1 MVITMSDLKPRIYTV
16 ATAHLDTSWNW
27 DFETTLREYI
37 PATLRDNFAL
47 FEKYPDYRFS
57 FEGSYRYELME
68 EYYPEEFEKLKEYV
82 AQGRWNVTGSAYEN
96 GDVNIPSPE
105 ALFRNIL
112 YGNSY
117 FDKTFG
123 KRSTDIFLPDC
134 FGFGWAL
141 PSIARHANLS
151 GFTTQKLTW
160 SSAFGIPFDL
170 GRWYGVDGRWIY
182 ASLDARSYV
191 AELDKVRKNRA
202 VSQKL
207 KANLKKYNLPF
218 TYIFHGTGDCGGAPK
233 EESVAT
239 VCQELSENK
248 TEKSDVLSAPADQV
262 FRDMEAE
269 LTPEQ
274 KASLPFWNTELV
286 STDHGVGSY
295 TSRAIGKRW
304 NRRAEQLADAA
315 ERSASAAMWLGAAD
329 YPQEKMDTAWKRIIA
344 HQFHD
349 DLTGTSLMRCYQRNW
364 NDYILSL
371 NELAEEYRA
380 SVGAVS
386 TLMDTSF
393 VKGTALLVNN
403 PLQGSENRIG
413 PVTAFIPV
421 SENCQYL
428 RVYDLNGSE
437 VPAQVLSR
445 NGEALKIVFIASVPS
460 MGYAVYDVRESGEP
474 CPIQTRLRAQEKLLE
489 NERYRLT
496 LDHNGDISSIYDK
509 EVGMDLLTAPIRMGV
524 HHYLGSTHWPAWEL
538 DFVEVMTKPIAYAR
552 APKFTILENGPAR
565 VAIETLRVCGPST
578 FRQVISLSAG
588 GDTVEV
594 YNEIEWRNMRS
605 LLKTQFPLAVSNPKA
620 SYDLGLGVIERGNNT
635 PKLYEVPAQMWADI
649 TKVDGSCG
657 VSILSDSKYG
667 WDKPL
672 DNCLRLT
679 GIHTPQSAYRDESGQ
694 NTMDLGLNRYSFG
707 IFGHMGGYE
716 NGTQMA
722 AARFNQPMNA
732 FLVEK
737 HPGALGREFSFG
749 RISEENTLVRALKKA
764 QDSDEIIIRFNEGA
778 GKTHT
783 KLRFELGAG
792 IASAREIYASE
803 EPREEGEF
811 LLEGGVLQFD
821 LKAFEPR
828 SFALTLAPAP
838 VCGQLKHS
846 MPIELPYD
854 TDLLSFNRNRADCG
868 TACPVALPA
877 ERFPSEIRC
886 GGVRFVTGPK
896 EDLAANAVICRG
908 QKLSIPEGA
917 KYLSLMMA
925 SLSGDRRTALT
936 IGKTGFLFTVHDLL
950 EAVGKWDL
958 YGMQE
963 TGQIKQTVLAWNAT
977 HLHRGDAD
985 SYGEQA
991 YFFKYTFEIPAG
1003 AKSFTLPLDQN
1014 LLLLAASGTDL
1025 PACRTAAPLY
1035 DTLKKREF
1043 DFWITEK
1050 DRRLAHPGMLSK
1062 AAGFL
1067 KFGGSYVSRSLQREI
1082 DLL

>member
-1 MVITMSDLKPRIYTV
+1 MSDLKPRIYTV

-315 ERSASAAMWLGAAD
+315 ERSASAAMWLGAA
-329 YPQEKMDTAWKRIIA
+329 E
-344 HQFHD
+344 FHD

-749 RISEENTLVRALKKA
+749 RISEENILVRALKKA

-991 YFFKYTFEIPAG
+991 YFFKYTFEIPEG

>member
-1 MVITMSDLKPRIYTV
+1 MSDLKPRIYTV
-16 ATAHLDTSWNW
+16 ATSHLDTSWNW

-37 PATLRDNFAL
+37 PATLRENFKL
-47 FEKYPDYRFS
+47 FEKYPDYCFS

-82 AQGRWNVTGSAYEN
+82 AQGRWNVTGSSYEN
-96 GDVNIPSPE
+96 GDVNVPSPE

-141 PSIARHANLS
+141 PSIARHANLT

-191 AELDKVRKNRA
+191 AVLDKVRKNRA
-202 VSQKL
+202 VFQKL

-239 VCQELSENK
+239 VCRELAENER
-248 TEKSDVLSAPADQV
+248 EKSNVLSAPADQV
-262 FRDMEAE
+262 FRDMEAD

-304 NRRAEQLADAA
+304 NRRGEQLADAT
-315 ERSASAAMWLGAAD
+315 ERSAVAAMWLGTAE
-329 YPQEKMDTAWKRIIA
+329 YPQEKIDRAWKRIIA

-349 DLTGTSLMRCYQRNW
+349 DITGTSLMRCYQRNW
-364 NDYILSL
+364 NDYVLSL
-371 NELAEEYRA
+371 NEFSEEYRA

-413 PVTAFIPV
+413 PVTAFVPV
-421 SENCQYL
+421 SESCCFV
-428 RVYDLNGSE
+428 RVFDLNGEE
-437 VPAQVLSR
+437 VPSQVISR
-445 NGEALKIVFIASVPS
+445 SGETLKIVFIASVPS
-460 MGYAVYDVRESGEP
+460 MGYAVYDVREAEEP
-474 CPIQTRLRAQEKLLE
+474 CSIQTRLRVQEKLLE

-509 EVGMDLLTAPIRMGV
+509 KVDMDLLSGPIRMGV

-538 DFVEVMTKPIAYAR
+538 DFAEVMTKPVDYAHS
-552 APKFTILENGPAR
+552 PKFTVVENGPAR

-594 YNEIEWRNMRS
+594 YNEIEWRSMRS

-649 TKVDGSCG
+649 TQTDASCG

-679 GIHTPQSAYRDESGQ
+679 GMHTPQSAYRDESGQ

-707 IFGHMGGYE
+707 IFGHTGSYE

-737 HPGALGREFSFG
+737 HRGKLGREFSFG
-749 RISEENTLVRALKKA
+749 RISDESVLVRAVKKA
-764 QDSDEIIIRFNEGA
+764 QDSDEIVVRFNEGT
-778 GKTHT
+778 GKAHT

-811 LLEGGVLQFD
+811 LLEGGALQFD

-828 SFALTLAPAP
+828 SFALTLAPALISGKP
-838 VCGQLKHS
+838 ASS
-846 MPIELPYD
+846 MPINLPYNID
-854 TDLLSFNRNRADCG
+854 IVSTNRNRADCSSSFP
-868 TACPVALPA
+868 AALPA
-877 ERFPSEIRC
+877 ERFPAEIRC
-886 GGVRFVTGPK
+886 GGARFVTGPR
-896 EDLAANAVICRG
+896 EDLAHNAVACSG
-908 QKLSIPEGA
+908 QKLPIPKGA
-917 KYLSLMMA
+917 TYLSLIMA
-925 SLSGDRRTALT
+925 SLNGDRRTALT
-936 IGKTGFLFTVHDLL
+936 IGKTGFLFTVHGMF

-963 TGQIKQTVLAWNAT
+963 TGYIKQAVLAWNAT
-977 HLHRGDAD
+977 HMHRGGAD

-991 YFFKYTFEIPAG
+991 YFFKYTFEIPEG
-1003 AKSFTLPLDQN
+1003 ADSFTLPLDQH
-1014 LLLLAASGTDL
+1014 LLLLAASGTTL
-1025 PACRTAAPLY
+1025 PACRTVTPLY

-1043 DFWITEK
+1043 DFWLTEK
-1050 DRRLAHPGMLSK
+1050 DRKLAHPGKLSK

-1067 KFGGSYVSRSLQREI
+1067 KFGGSYISRSLQREI

>member
-1 MVITMSDLKPRIYTV
+1 
-16 ATAHLDTSWNW
+16 
-27 DFETTLREYI
+27 
-37 PATLRDNFAL
+37 
-47 FEKYPDYRFS
+47 
-57 FEGSYRYELME
+57 
-68 EYYPEEFEKLKEYV
+68 
-82 AQGRWNVTGSAYEN
+82 
-96 GDVNIPSPE
+96 
-105 ALFRNIL
+105 
-112 YGNSY
+112 
-117 FDKTFG
+117 
-123 KRSTDIFLPDC
+123 
-134 FGFGWAL
+134 
-141 PSIARHANLS
+141 
-151 GFTTQKLTW
+151 
-160 SSAFGIPFDL
+160 
-170 GRWYGVDGRWIY
+170 
-182 ASLDARSYV
+182 
-191 AELDKVRKNRA
+191 
-202 VSQKL
+202 
-207 KANLKKYNLPF
+207 
-218 TYIFHGTGDCGGAPK
+218 
-233 EESVAT
+233 
-239 VCQELSENK
+239 
-248 TEKSDVLSAPADQV
+248 
-262 FRDMEAE
+262 MEAD

-304 NRRAEQLADAA
+304 NRRGEQLADAT
-315 ERSASAAMWLGAAD
+315 ERSAVAAMWLGTAE
-329 YPQEKMDTAWKRIIA
+329 YPQEKIDRAWKRIIA

-349 DLTGTSLMRCYQRNW
+349 DITGTSLMRCYQRNW
-364 NDYILSL
+364 NDYVLSL
-371 NELAEEYRA
+371 NEFSEEYRA

-413 PVTAFIPV
+413 PVTAFVPV
-421 SENCQYL
+421 SESCCFV
-428 RVYDLNGSE
+428 RVFDLNGEE
-437 VPAQVLSR
+437 VPSQVISR
-445 NGEALKIVFIASVPS
+445 SGETLKIVFIASVPS
-460 MGYAVYDVRESGEP
+460 MGYAVYDVREAEEP
-474 CPIQTRLRAQEKLLE
+474 CSIQTRLRVQEKLLE

-509 EVGMDLLTAPIRMGV
+509 KVDMDLLSGPIRMGV

-538 DFVEVMTKPIAYAR
+538 DFAEVMTKPVDYAHS
-552 APKFTILENGPAR
+552 PKFTVVENGPAR

-594 YNEIEWRNMRS
+594 YNEIEWRSMRS

-649 TKVDGSCG
+649 TQKDASCG

-707 IFGHMGGYE
+707 IFGHVGGYE

-737 HPGALGREFSFG
+737 HRGKLGREFSFG
-749 RISEENTLVRALKKA
+749 RISDESILVRAVKKA
-764 QDSDEIIIRFNEGA
+764 QDSDEIVVRFNEGT
-778 GKTHT
+778 GKAHT

-811 LLEGGVLQFD
+811 LLEGGALQFD

-828 SFALTLAPAP
+828 SFALTLAPALISGKP
-838 VCGQLKHS
+838 ASS
-846 MPIELPYD
+846 MPINLPYNID
-854 TDLLSFNRNRADCG
+854 IVSTNRNRADCSSSLP
-868 TACPVALPA
+868 AALPA
-877 ERFPSEIRC
+877 ERFPAEIRC
-886 GGVRFVTGPK
+886 GGARFVTGPR
-896 EDLAANAVICRG
+896 EDLAHNAVACSG
-908 QKLSIPEGA
+908 QKLPIPKGA
-917 KYLSLMMA
+917 TYLSLIMA
-925 SLSGDRRTALT
+925 SLNGDRRTALT
-936 IGKTGFLFTVHDLL
+936 IGKTGFLFTVHGMF

-958 YGMQE
+958 YGMRE
-963 TGQIKQTVLAWNAT
+963 TGYIKQAVLAWNAT
-977 HLHRGDAD
+977 HMHRGGAD

-991 YFFKYTFEIPAG
+991 YFFKYTFEIPEG
-1003 AKSFTLPLDQN
+1003 ADSFTLPLDQH
-1014 LLLLAASGTDL
+1014 LLLLAASGTTL
-1025 PACRTAAPLY
+1025 PACRTVTPLY

-1043 DFWITEK
+1043 DFWLTEK
-1050 DRRLAHPGMLSK
+1050 DRKLAHPGKLSK

-1067 KFGGSYVSRSLQREI
+1067 KFGGSYISRSLQREI

>member
-1 MVITMSDLKPRIYTV
+1 M
-16 ATAHLDTSWNW
+16 
-27 DFETTLREYI
+27 
-37 PATLRDNFAL
+37 
-47 FEKYPDYRFS
+47 
-57 FEGSYRYELME
+57 
-68 EYYPEEFEKLKEYV
+68 
-82 AQGRWNVTGSAYEN
+82 
-96 GDVNIPSPE
+96 
-105 ALFRNIL
+105 
-112 YGNSY
+112 
-117 FDKTFG
+117 
-123 KRSTDIFLPDC
+123 
-134 FGFGWAL
+134 
-141 PSIARHANLS
+141 
-151 GFTTQKLTW
+151 
-160 SSAFGIPFDL
+160 
-170 GRWYGVDGRWIY
+170 DGRWIY

-191 AELDKVRKNRA
+191 AVLDKVRKNRA

-218 TYIFHGTGDCGGAPK
+218 TYIFHGTGDRGGAPK

-239 VCQELSENK
+239 VCRELAENER
-248 TEKSDVLSAPADQV
+248 EKSDVLSAPADQV
-262 FRDMEAE
+262 FRDIEAD

-304 NRRAEQLADAA
+304 NRRGEQLADAA
-315 ERSASAAMWLGAAD
+315 ERSAAAAMWLGTAE
-329 YPQEKMDTAWKRIIA
+329 YPQDKIDSAWKRVIA

-349 DLTGTSLMRCYQRNW
+349 DITGTSLMRCYQRNW
-364 NDYILSL
+364 NDYVLSL
-371 NELAEEYRA
+371 NEFSEEYRA

-413 PVTAFIPV
+413 PVTAFVPV
-421 SENCQYL
+421 SESCCFV
-428 RVYDLNGSE
+428 RVFDLNGEE
-437 VPAQVLSR
+437 VPSQVISR
-445 NGEALKIVFIASVPS
+445 SGETLKIVFIASVPS
-460 MGYAVYDVRESGEP
+460 MGYAVYDVREAEEP
-474 CPIQTRLRAQEKLLE
+474 CSIQTRLRAQEKLLE

-509 EVGMDLLTAPIRMGV
+509 KVDMDLLSGPIRMGV

-538 DFVEVMTKPIAYAR
+538 DFVEVMTKPVDYAHS
-552 APKFTILENGPAR
+552 PKFTIVENGPAR

-594 YNEIEWRNMRS
+594 YNEIEWRSMRS

-649 TKVDGSCG
+649 TQKDASCG

-679 GIHTPQSAYRDESGQ
+679 GMHTPKSAYRDESGQ

-707 IFGHMGGYE
+707 IFGHTGSYE

-737 HPGALGREFSFG
+737 HRGKLGREFSFG
-749 RISEENTLVRALKKA
+749 RISDESVLVRAVKKA
-764 QDSDEIIIRFNEGA
+764 QDSDEIVVRFNEGT
-778 GKTHT
+778 GKAHT

-811 LLEGGVLQFD
+811 LLEGGALQFD

-838 VCGQLKHS
+838 ISGKPASS
-846 MPIELPYD
+846 MPVNLPYNID
-854 TDLLSFNRNRADCG
+854 IVSTNRNRADCSFSLP
-868 TACPVALPA
+868 AALPA
-877 ERFPSEIRC
+877 ERFPAEIRC
-886 GGVRFVTGPK
+886 GGARFVTGPRD
-896 EDLAANAVICRG
+896 DLAHNAVVCRG
-908 QKLSIPEGA
+908 QKLPIPKGVT
-917 KYLSLMMA
+917 YLSLIMA
-925 SLSGDRRTALT
+925 SSNGDRRTALT
-936 IGKTGFLFTVHDLL
+936 IGKTGFLFTVHDML
-950 EAVGKWDL
+950 ESVGKWDL

-963 TGQIKQTVLAWNAT
+963 TGYIKQAVLAWNAT
-977 HLHRGDAD
+977 HMHRDGAD

-991 YFFKYTFEIPAG
+991 YFFKYTFEIPEG
-1003 AKSFTLPLDQN
+1003 ADSFTLPLDQH
-1014 LLLLAASGTDL
+1014 LLLLAASGTTL
-1025 PACRTAAPLY
+1025 PACRTVTPLY
-1035 DTLKKREF
+1035 DSLKKREF
-1043 DFWITEK
+1043 DFWLTEK
-1050 DRRLAHPGMLSK
+1050 DRKLAHPGKLSK

-1067 KFGGSYVSRSLQREI
+1067 KFGGSYISRSLQREI

>member
-1 MVITMSDLKPRIYTV
+1 MSDLKPRIYTV

-749 RISEENTLVRALKKA
+749 RISEENILVRALKKA

-803 EPREEGEF
+803 EF

-991 YFFKYTFEIPAG
+991 YFFKYTFEIPEG

>member
-1 MVITMSDLKPRIYTV
+1 MSDLKPRIYTV
-16 ATAHLDTSWNW
+16 ATSHLDTSWNW

-37 PATLRDNFAL
+37 PATLRENFEL
-47 FEKYPDYRFS
+47 FEKYPDYCFS

-82 AQGRWNVTGSAYEN
+82 AQGRWNVTGSSYEN
-96 GDVNIPSPE
+96 GDVNVPSPE

-141 PSIARHANLS
+141 PSIARHANLT

-191 AELDKVRKNRA
+191 AVLDKVRKNRA

-239 VCQELSENK
+239 VCRELAENER
-248 TEKSDVLSAPADQV
+248 EKSDVLSAPADQV
-262 FRDMEAE
+262 FRDMEAD

-304 NRRAEQLADAA
+304 NRRGEQLADAT
-315 ERSASAAMWLGAAD
+315 ERSAVAAMWLGTAE
-329 YPQEKMDTAWKRIIA
+329 YPQEKIDRAWKRIIA

-349 DLTGTSLMRCYQRNW
+349 DITGTSLMRCYQRNW
-364 NDYILSL
+364 NDYVLSL
-371 NELAEEYRA
+371 NEFSEEYRA

-413 PVTAFIPV
+413 PVTAFVPISESCCFV
-421 SENCQYL
+421 S
-428 RVYDLNGSE
+428 
-437 VPAQVLSR
+437 QVISR
-445 NGEALKIVFIASVPS
+445 SGETLKIVFIASVPS
-460 MGYAVYDVRESGEP
+460 MGYAVYDVREAEEP
-474 CPIQTRLRAQEKLLE
+474 CFIQTRLRVQEKLLE

-509 EVGMDLLTAPIRMGV
+509 KVEMDLLSGPIRMGV

-538 DFVEVMTKPIAYAR
+538 DFAEVMTKPVDYAHS
-552 APKFTILENGPAR
+552 PKFTVAENGPAR

-594 YNEIEWRNMRS
+594 YNEIEWRSMRS

-649 TKVDGSCG
+649 TQKDASCG

-679 GIHTPQSAYRDESGQ
+679 GMHTPKSAYRDESGQ

-707 IFGHMGGYE
+707 IFGHTGSYE

-737 HPGALGREFSFG
+737 HRGKLGREFSFG
-749 RISEENTLVRALKKA
+749 RISDESVLARAVKKA
-764 QDSDEIIIRFNEGA
+764 QDSDEIVVRFNEGT
-778 GKTHT
+778 GKAHT

-811 LLEGGVLQFD
+811 LLEGGALQFD

-838 VCGQLKHS
+838 ISGKPASS
-846 MPIELPYD
+846 MPINLPYNID
-854 TDLLSFNRNRADCG
+854 IVSTNRNRADCSSSLP
-868 TACPVALPA
+868 AALPA
-877 ERFPSEIRC
+877 ERFPAEIRC
-886 GGVRFVTGPK
+886 GGARFVTGPR
-896 EDLAANAVICRG
+896 EDLAHNAVACSG
-908 QKLSIPEGA
+908 QKLPIPKGA
-917 KYLSLMMA
+917 TYLSLIMA
-925 SLSGDRRTALT
+925 SLNGDRRTALT
-936 IGKTGFLFTVHDLL
+936 IGKTGFLFTVHGMF

-963 TGQIKQTVLAWNAT
+963 TGYIKQAVLAWNAT
-977 HLHRGDAD
+977 HMHRGGAD

-991 YFFKYTFEIPAG
+991 YFFKYTFEIPEG
-1003 AKSFTLPLDQN
+1003 ADSFTLPLDQH
-1014 LLLLAASGTDL
+1014 LLLMAASGTAL
-1025 PACRTAAPLY
+1025 PACRTVTPLY
-1035 DTLKKREF
+1035 DTLKKREL
-1043 DFWITEK
+1043 DFWLTEK
-1050 DRRLAHPGMLSK
+1050 DRKLAHPGKLSK

-1067 KFGGSYVSRSLQREI
+1067 KFGGGYVSRSLQREI

>member
-1 MVITMSDLKPRIYTV
+1 M
-16 ATAHLDTSWNW
+16 
-27 DFETTLREYI
+27 
-37 PATLRDNFAL
+37 
-47 FEKYPDYRFS
+47 
-57 FEGSYRYELME
+57 
-68 EYYPEEFEKLKEYV
+68 
-82 AQGRWNVTGSAYEN
+82 
-96 GDVNIPSPE
+96 
-105 ALFRNIL
+105 
-112 YGNSY
+112 
-117 FDKTFG
+117 
-123 KRSTDIFLPDC
+123 
-134 FGFGWAL
+134 
-141 PSIARHANLS
+141 
-151 GFTTQKLTW
+151 
-160 SSAFGIPFDL
+160 
-170 GRWYGVDGRWIY
+170 
-182 ASLDARSYV
+182 
-191 AELDKVRKNRA
+191 
-202 VSQKL
+202 
-207 KANLKKYNLPF
+207 
-218 TYIFHGTGDCGGAPK
+218 
-233 EESVAT
+233 
-239 VCQELSENK
+239 
-248 TEKSDVLSAPADQV
+248 
-262 FRDMEAE
+262 
-269 LTPEQ
+269 
-274 KASLPFWNTELV
+274 
-286 STDHGVGSY
+286 
-295 TSRAIGKRW
+295 
-304 NRRAEQLADAA
+304 
-315 ERSASAAMWLGAAD
+315 
-329 YPQEKMDTAWKRIIA
+329 
-344 HQFHD
+344 
-349 DLTGTSLMRCYQRNW
+349 
-364 NDYILSL
+364 
-371 NELAEEYRA
+371 
-380 SVGAVS
+380 
-386 TLMDTSF
+386 
-393 VKGTALLVNN
+393 
-403 PLQGSENRIG
+403 
-413 PVTAFIPV
+413 
-421 SENCQYL
+421 
-428 RVYDLNGSE
+428 
-437 VPAQVLSR
+437 
-445 NGEALKIVFIASVPS
+445 
-460 MGYAVYDVRESGEP
+460 
-474 CPIQTRLRAQEKLLE
+474 
-489 NERYRLT
+489 
-496 LDHNGDISSIYDK
+496 
-509 EVGMDLLTAPIRMGV
+509 
-524 HHYLGSTHWPAWEL
+524 
-538 DFVEVMTKPIAYAR
+538 
-552 APKFTILENGPAR
+552 
-565 VAIETLRVCGPST
+565 
-578 FRQVISLSAG
+578 
-588 GDTVEV
+588 
-594 YNEIEWRNMRS
+594 
-605 LLKTQFPLAVSNPKA
+605 
-620 SYDLGLGVIERGNNT
+620 
-635 PKLYEVPAQMWADI
+635 
-649 TKVDGSCG
+649 
-657 VSILSDSKYG
+657 
-667 WDKPL
+667 
-672 DNCLRLT
+672 T

-707 IFGHMGGYE
+707 IFGHMGGYD

-749 RISEENTLVRALKKA
+749 RISEENILVRALKKA

-778 GKTHT
+778 GKNHT

-991 YFFKYTFEIPAG
+991 YFFKYTFEIPEG

>member
-1 MVITMSDLKPRIYTV
+1 MSDLKPRIYTV
-16 ATAHLDTSWNW
+16 ATSHLDTSWNW
-27 DFETTLREYI
+27 DFETTVREYI
-37 PATLRDNFAL
+37 PATLRENFKL
-47 FEKYPDYRFS
+47 FEKYPDYCFS

-82 AQGRWNVTGSAYEN
+82 AQGRWNVTGSSYEN
-96 GDVNIPSPE
+96 GDVNVPSPE

-141 PSIARHANLS
+141 PSIARHANLT

-170 GRWYGVDGRWIY
+170 GRWYGADGRWIY

-191 AELDKVRKNRA
+191 AVLDKVRKNRA

-239 VCQELSENK
+239 VCRELAENER
-248 TEKSDVLSAPADQV
+248 EKSDVLSAPADQV
-262 FRDMEAE
+262 FRDMEAD

-304 NRRAEQLADAA
+304 NRRGEQLADAT
-315 ERSASAAMWLGAAD
+315 ERSAVAAMWLGTAE
-329 YPQEKMDTAWKRIIA
+329 YPQEKIDRAWKRIIA

-349 DLTGTSLMRCYQRNW
+349 DITGTSLMRCYQRNW
-364 NDYILSL
+364 NDYVLSL
-371 NELAEEYRA
+371 NEFLEEYRA

-413 PVTAFIPV
+413 PVTAFVPA
-421 SENCQYL
+421 SESCCFV
-428 RVYDLNGSE
+428 RVFDLNGEE
-437 VPAQVLSR
+437 VPSQVISR
-445 NGEALKIVFIASVPS
+445 SGETLKIVFIASVPS
-460 MGYAVYDVRESGEP
+460 MGYAVYDVREAEEP
-474 CPIQTRLRAQEKLLE
+474 CSIQTRLRAQEKLLE

-509 EVGMDLLTAPIRMGV
+509 KVDMDLLSGPIRMGV

-538 DFVEVMTKPIAYAR
+538 DFAEVMTKPVDYAHS
-552 APKFTILENGPAR
+552 PKFTVVENGPAR

-594 YNEIEWRNMRS
+594 YNEIEWRSMRS

-649 TKVDGSCG
+649 TQKDASCG

-679 GIHTPQSAYRDESGQ
+679 GMHTPQSAYRDESGQ

-707 IFGHMGGYE
+707 IFGHTGSYE

-737 HPGALGREFSFG
+737 HRGKLGREFSFG
-749 RISEENTLVRALKKA
+749 RISDESILVRAVKKA
-764 QDSDEIIIRFNEGA
+764 QDSDEIVVRFNEGT
-778 GKTHT
+778 GKAHT

-811 LLEGGVLQFD
+811 LLEGGALQFD

-838 VCGQLKHS
+838 ISGKPASS
-846 MPIELPYD
+846 MPINLPYNID
-854 TDLLSFNRNRADCG
+854 IVSTNRNRADCSSPLS
-868 TACPVALPA
+868 AALPA
-877 ERFPSEIRC
+877 ERFPAEIRC
-886 GGVRFVTGPK
+886 GGARFVTGPR
-896 EDLAANAVICRG
+896 EDLAHNAVACSG
-908 QKLSIPEGA
+908 QKLPIPKGA
-917 KYLSLMMA
+917 AYLSLIMA
-925 SLSGDRRTALT
+925 SLNGDRRTALT
-936 IGKTGFLFTVHDLL
+936 IGKTGFLFTVHGMF

-963 TGQIKQTVLAWNAT
+963 TGYIKQAVLAWNAT
-977 HLHRGDAD
+977 HMHRGGAD

-991 YFFKYTFEIPAG
+991 YFFKYTFEIPEG
-1003 AKSFTLPLDQN
+1003 ADSFTLPLDQH
-1014 LLLLAASGTDL
+1014 LLLLAASGTAL
-1025 PACRTAAPLY
+1025 PACRTVTPLY

-1043 DFWITEK
+1043 DFWLTEK
-1050 DRRLAHPGMLSK
+1050 DRKLAHPGKLSK

-1067 KFGGSYVSRSLQREI
+1067 KFGGSYISRSLQREI

>member
-1 MVITMSDLKPRIYTV
+1 MSDLKPRIYTV

-749 RISEENTLVRALKKA
+749 RISEENILVRALKKA

-778 GKTHT
+778 GKNHT

-803 EPREEGEF
+803 DPREEGEF

-991 YFFKYTFEIPAG
+991 YFFKYTFEIPEG

>member
-1 MVITMSDLKPRIYTV
+1 MSVQKPRIYTV
-16 ATAHLDTSWNW
+16 ATSHLDTSWNW

-37 PATLRDNFAL
+37 PATLRENFER

-96 GDVNIPSPE
+96 GDVNVPSPE

-160 SSAFGIPFDL
+160 SSAFGVPFDL

-191 AELDKVRKNRA
+191 AVLDKVRKNRA
-202 VSQKL
+202 VAQKL
-207 KANLKKYNLPF
+207 RANIKKYNLPF
-218 TYIFHGTGDCGGAPK
+218 TYIFHGVGDRGGAPK

-239 VCQELSENK
+239 VCREIAENGSAP
-248 TEKSDVLSAPADQV
+248 TEVLSAPADQA
-262 FRDMEAE
+262 FRDMETE

-274 KASLPFWNTELV
+274 KANLPVWNTELV

-304 NRRAEQLADAA
+304 NRRGEQLADAT
-315 ERSASAAMWLGAAD
+315 ERTAAAAMWLGTAA
-329 YPQEKMDTAWKRIIA
+329 YPQEKIDTAWKRIIA

-349 DLTGTSLMRCYQRNW
+349 DITGTSLMRCYQRNW

-371 NELAEEYRA
+371 NEFAEEYRA
-380 SVGAVS
+380 GVGAIS
-386 TLMDTSF
+386 TLMDTAF
-393 VKGTALLVNN
+393 VKGSAVIVNN
-403 PLQGSENRIG
+403 PLQSSESRVG
-413 PVTAFIPV
+413 PVTASIPV
-421 SENCQYL
+421 SEGCQHL
-428 RVYDLNGSE
+428 RVFDLNGEE
-437 VPAQVLSR
+437 VPSQVVSR
-445 NGEALKIVFIASVPS
+445 SGETLKLVFIASVPS
-460 MGYAVYDVRESGEP
+460 MGYAVYDVRESESP
-474 CPIQTRLRAQEKLLE
+474 CAIPTRLRAQEKLLE

-509 EVGMDLLTAPIRMGV
+509 KVDMDLLSAPIRMGV

-538 DFVEVMTKPIAYAR
+538 DYPEVMTKPMEYAR
-552 APKFTILENGPAR
+552 APKFTIIENGPAR
-565 VAIETLRVCGPST
+565 VAIETLRICGAST

-594 YNEIEWRNMRS
+594 YNEIEWRGLRR

-649 TKVDGSCG
+649 TQEDGSCG
-657 VSILSDSKYG
+657 VSILSDSKCG

-672 DNCLRLT
+672 NNCLRLT

-707 IFGHMGGYE
+707 IFGHTGGYE

-732 FLVEK
+732 FLVGK
-737 HPGALGREFSFG
+737 HKGKLGREFSFG
-749 RISEENTLVRALKKA
+749 RISDDNVLVRAVKKA
-764 QDSDEIIIRFNEGA
+764 QDTDEIVVRFNEGA
-778 GKTHT
+778 GHSCSNI
-783 KLRFELGAG
+783 RFELGAG

-811 LLEGGVLQFD
+811 LLEDGVLQFD

-828 SFALTLAPAP
+828 SFAVTLAAP
-838 VCGQLKHS
+838 PVSGKPKRS
-846 MPIELPYD
+846 FPIALPYD
-854 TDLLSFNRNRADCG
+854 VDITSFNHNRTDFDA
-868 TACPVALPA
+868 AFHAALPA
-877 ERFPSEIRC
+877 ERFPAEIHC
-886 GGVRFVTGPK
+886 GGVRFITGPR
-896 EDLAANAVICRG
+896 EDLAKNAVLCNG
-908 QKLSIPEGA
+908 QKLPVPKGA
-917 KYLSLMMA
+917 THLCLVMA
-925 SLSGDRRTALT
+925 SLRGDRRTALT
-936 IGKTGFLFTVHDLL
+936 IGKTGFLFTVHDLF

-977 HLHRGDAD
+977 HMHRDGAD

-991 YFFKYTFEIPAG
+991 YFFKYTFEVPAG
-1003 AKSFTLPLDQN
+1003 AETFTLPLDQN
-1014 LLLLAASGTDL
+1014 LLLLAASATDW
-1025 PACRTAAPLY
+1025 PACHTGAPLY
-1035 DTLKKREF
+1035 DTLNKREF
-1043 DFWITEK
+1043 DFWLSEK
-1050 DRRLAHPGMLSK
+1050 DRKLSHPGKLSK
-1062 AAGFL
+1062 IAGFL
-1067 KFGGSYVSRSLQREI
+1067 KFGGGYVSRSLQREM

>member
-1 MVITMSDLKPRIYTV
+1 MPNQKPRIYTV

-37 PATLRDNFAL
+37 PATMRDNFAL

-96 GDVNIPSPE
+96 GDVNVPSPE

-123 KRSTDIFLPDC
+123 KRSTDVFLPDC

-160 SSAFGIPFDL
+160 SSAFGVPFDL

-191 AELDKVRKNRA
+191 AALDRVRKNRA

-207 KANLKKYNLPF
+207 KANTKKYNLPF
-218 TYIFHGTGDCGGAPK
+218 TYLFHGVGDRGGAP
-233 EESVAT
+233 EEASVAA
-239 VCQELSENK
+239 VCRELAENEAK
-248 TEKSDVLSAPADQV
+248 DSQVLSAAADQV
-262 FRDMEAE
+262 FRDMETD

-286 STDHGVGSY
+286 STDHGVGCY

-304 NRRAEQLADAA
+304 NRRGEQLADAA
-315 ERSASAAMWLGAAD
+315 ERSAAAALWLGAAD
-329 YPQEKMDTAWKRIIA
+329 YPQAKIDTAWKRIIA

-371 NELAEEYRA
+371 NELSEEYRA
-380 SVGAVS
+380 SAGAVS
-386 TLMDTSF
+386 SLMDTAF
-393 VKGTALLVNN
+393 AKGTALLVNN

-413 PVTAFIPV
+413 PVTAFVPAGESCRFI
-421 SENCQYL
+421 
-428 RVYDLNGSE
+428 RVFDLNGDE

-445 NGEALKIVFIASVPS
+445 SGELLKIVFIASVPS
-460 MGYAVYDVRESGEP
+460 MGYAVYDAREAEEP
-474 CPIQTRLRAQEKLLE
+474 CAIHTRLRAQEKLLE

-509 EVGMDLLTAPIRMGV
+509 KVDMDLLSGPIRMGV
-524 HHYLGSTHWPAWEL
+524 HHYLGSTQWPAWEL
-538 DFVEVMTKPIAYAR
+538 DFVEVMTKPISYAR
-552 APKFTILENGPAR
+552 SPKFTIAEDGPAR

-594 YNEIEWRNMRS
+594 YNEIEWRGMRR
-605 LLKTQFPLAVSNPKA
+605 LLKTQFPLAVSNPRA

-635 PKLYEVPAQMWADI
+635 PKLYEAPAQMWADI
-649 TKVDGSCG
+649 TQKDGGCG

-679 GIHTPQSAYRDESGQ
+679 GLHTPQSAYRDESGQ

-707 IFGHMGGYE
+707 IFGHTGGYE

-737 HPGALGREFSFG
+737 HRGKLGREFSFG
-749 RISEENTLVRALKKA
+749 RISEESVLIRAIKKA
-764 QDSDEIIIRFNEGA
+764 QDSDEIVVRFNEGA
-778 GKTHT
+778 GKGRQ
-783 KLRFELGAG
+783 KIRFELGAG
-792 IASAREIYASE
+792 IASAREVYASE
-803 EPREEGEF
+803 EPREGGEF
-811 LLEGGVLQFD
+811 LLADGALQFD

-828 SFALTLAPAP
+828 SFALRLAPAP
-838 VCGQLKHS
+838 VHGTVKQS
-846 MPIELPYD
+846 MPVALPYN
-854 TDLLSFNRNRADCG
+854 TDIVSANRNRADCAG
-868 TACPVALPA
+868 ACPAALPA
-877 ERFPSEIRC
+877 ERFPAEIQC
-886 GGVRFVTGPK
+886 GGVRFVTGPG
-896 EDLAANAVICRG
+896 EDLANNAVVCGG
-908 QKLSIPEGA
+908 QKLSLPKGA
-917 KYLSLMMA
+917 TQLSLLMA
-925 SLSGDRRTALT
+925 SLNGDRRTALT
-936 IGKTGFLFTVHDLL
+936 IGKTGFLFTVHDLF
-950 EAVGKWDL
+950 EPVGKWDL

-963 TGQIKQTVLAWNAT
+963 TGQIKQAVLAWNAT
-977 HLHRGDAD
+977 HMHRDGAD

-1003 AKSFTLPLDQN
+1003 AETFTLPLDQS
-1014 LLLLAASGTDL
+1014 LLLLAASGTAL
-1025 PACRTAAPLY
+1025 PPCRTATLLY

-1043 DFWITEK
+1043 DFWMTEK
-1050 DRRLAHPGMLSK
+1050 DRKLAHPGVLSQ
-1062 AAGFL
+1062 AAGLL